1 MESPTWAFDPS
12 PEWSFFSPPV
22 SGGAIGRCHHGISS
36 HWGAPKRMKGLP
48 RWLKSLGK
56 SLRESILEKDSP
68 QNWHFA
74 PKKVDGWKI
83 GRLLSSCDFAYFRV
97 RTVSLREGTKVILL
111 WVSSV
116 DCGFLNVNPSKICEQ
131 TFGFCKSALQ
141 IQDWSIGPLG
151 M

>member
-1 MESPTWAFDPS
+1 MESPTWTFDPS
-12 PEWSFFSPPV
+12 PQWSCFSPPV
-22 SGGAIGRCHHGISS
+22 SGGAIGRCHHGTSS

-56 SLRESILEKDSP
+56 SLRESITKTL
-68 QNWHFA
+68 
-74 PKKVDGWKI
+74 PKKLALRTKKSGWLEV